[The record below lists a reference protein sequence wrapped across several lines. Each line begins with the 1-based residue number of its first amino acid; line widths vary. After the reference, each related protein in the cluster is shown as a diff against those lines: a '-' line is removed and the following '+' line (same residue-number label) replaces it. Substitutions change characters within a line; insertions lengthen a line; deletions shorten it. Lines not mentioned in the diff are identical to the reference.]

1 MPNFV
6 PNQVV
11 DADLNCWEG
20 ITKKNK
26 SENLGGISWVLG
38 FFFNKCSCHKLNI
51 SLVLVTFYSIYM
63 IYTCGNDYKRR
74 TNL

>member
-38 FFFNKCSCHKLNI
+38 FFL
-51 SLVLVTFYSIYM
+51 
-63 IYTCGNDYKRR
+63 
-74 TNL
+74 TNVVVIN

>member
-38 FFFNKCSCHKLNI
+38 FFLTNVVVIHQI
-51 SLVLVTFYSIYM
+51 LVQSY
-63 IYTCGNDYKRR
+63 
-74 TNL
+74 